1 MTARGLIFVDHM
13 TGETEMAAKITV
25 LLVDDHVM
33 VREGLRAMLS
43 GDASIDVVGE
53 ASSGEEALQKVMELG
68 PSVVLMDIRMP
79 GMGGAEAAR
88 QVKKVRPATAVIMV
102 TMYESELYV
111 VEAIRAGAAGYL
123 TKDASRELLCH
134 SIRAVVDG
142 GTLVRGGLL
151 RQAVEAL
158 FPTARGPQGEEGV
171 LAASRLS
178 VREREVLGYLARGY
192 GNRAICGEL
201 NLAEITVKKHVQNVM
216 SKLGV
221 SDRTNAAIVGVR
233 LGFAE

>member
-1 MTARGLIFVDHM
+1 
-13 TGETEMAAKITV
+13 MAAKITV
-25 LLVDDHVM
+25 LLVDDHPM

-43 GDASIDVVGE
+43 GAPGIDVVGE
-53 ASSGEEALQKVMELG
+53 ASSGEEALQKVMEVG

-79 GMGGAEAAR
+79 GMGGTEAVR

-102 TMYESELYV
+102 TMYESEMYV

-123 TKDASRELLCH
+123 TKDASREQLCNA
-134 SIRAVVDG
+134 IRAVMGG
-142 GTLVRGGLL
+142 GTLMRSGLL
-151 RQAVEAL
+151 RQAVEGL
-158 FPTARGPQGEEGV
+158 FPTAGGSQEREGMSG
-171 LAASRLS
+171 ASRLS
-178 VREREVLGYLARGY
+178 AREREVLGFLARGY

-201 NLAEITVKKHVQNVM
+201 HLAEITVKKHVQNVM

-233 LGFAE
+233 LGFAEQAAFP